1 MITSGTLQ
9 ISRDIGLGR
18 HQTFHLRAGW
28 LVKALHALHAN
39 SEALAGPES
48 HHDLGVGKNM
58 LEAIRF
64 WVVATRLAEPTG
76 RSPRT
81 RRMELR
87 LTRLGDTLLR
97 HDPYL
102 EDATS
107 LWVIHVALA
116 SNDHGAAA
124 WYWLFNEADGFEFTD
139 RRMISGFSSWLD
151 GATESQEFS
160 ESQVRR
166 ELSCLR
172 RTYLHEQGAPKANS
186 LDDQLTCP
194 LASLGL
200 VSRNESGNLQLRVGK
215 KPNMP
220 LDVVLFA
227 LHRFV
232 AMGESTVFSIDDLR
246 WERFSPGRLLGLDSP
261 TLLEALLQL
270 QARRGSGIQVAQTAG
285 LGNVSL
291 VPTDPLDILAG
302 YYDRHPA

>member
-1 MITSGTLQ
+1 
-9 ISRDIGLGR
+9 
-18 HQTFHLRAGW
+18 
-28 LVKALHALHAN
+28 
-39 SEALAGPES
+39 
-48 HHDLGVGKNM
+48 M

-64 WVVATRLAEPTG
+64 WVVATRLAESTG
-76 RSPRT
+76 RSAKTGRT
-81 RRMELR
+81 ELS

-116 SNDHGAAA
+116 SNDQGASA

-139 RRMISGFSSWLD
+139 QRMLSGFSSWLD
-151 GATESQEFS
+151 GATEGREFS
-160 ESQVRR
+160 DSQVRR

-200 VSRNESGNLQLRVGK
+200 VTRNESGNLQLRVGR
-215 KPNMP
+215 KPSMP
-220 LDVVLFA
+220 LDVVLFV
-227 LHRFV
+227 LHRFA
-232 AMGESTVFSIDDLR
+232 AMGEGTVFSIDNLR

-261 TLLEALLQL
+261 TLLDALLQL
-270 QARRGSGIQVAQTAG
+270 QARRGSGIYVAQTAG
-285 LGNVSL
+285 LRNVSL

-302 YYDRHPA
+302 YYDRNAA